1 MVFCENAG
9 GSCLNENDNPH
20 EDGTTICKQLYKTQ
34 KLLAIDT
41 KGSNLVYSL
50 IYSTSLFFYPPL
62 ENLEPLD

>member
-41 KGSNLVYSL
+41 KGSNLVYSF
-50 IYSTSLFFYPPL
+50 IYLTS
-62 ENLEPLD
+62 